1 MKKQA
6 VFAFSLV
13 VSVVFFNSCE
23 KEAIE
28 APVNK
33 DLTTANVATE
43 SSNQNPIATI
53 VAAQIS
59 RTDSISISSD
69 LSGEVQSRSGK
80 QLIYQGDIT
89 LNQGQWALAALYKS
103 QLAADYIYSATVT
116 PSNGDPDL
124 YIHGRQPGSSGAFR
138 QIRSSRNPGTQMEEE
153 TASVN
158 DLTSSEDR
166 LYFSIYATTNT
177 RFTLQIFKEAI
188 PVPVQV
194 PSVGFLTSESWTDV
208 PYYGTKGYGNYFAD
222 VTGDL
227 RADAIVVNA
236 DGITVRR
243 STGAGFA
250 PNEKWTEV
258 GYYGTRGTFF
268 ADVTGD
274 GKADAIVVND
284 NFVTVRR
291 STGAGFA
298 PNEKW
303 TDVAYYGTRGTFF
316 ADVTGDG
323 KADAIVVND
332 NFITVRRSTG
342 NGFAPNERWTDVP
355 YYGGLGYNSA
365 YFADVTGDG
374 KADAIV
380 VNATGITVRRSTGNT
395 FAPNERWTSEAFY
408 ATIGL
413 TQFADVTGDGK
424 ADAIAVSSS
433 NIMVRRSNGAGF
445 LASENW
451 TNDPY
456 YGARGTF
463 FADVTGDI
471 KADAVIVGNDKVTV
485 RRSK

>member
-1 MKKQA
+1 MKKQILLA
-6 VFAFSLV
+6 VLLV
-13 VSVVFFNSCE
+13 VAVLFFNSCE
-23 KEAIE
+23 KEALE
-28 APVNK
+28 APVTE
-33 DLTTANVATE
+33 DFTTVSATNE
-43 SSNQNPIATI
+43 SLNQNPIETI
-53 VAAQIS
+53 AAAQIS
-59 RTDSISISSD
+59 RVDSTIFD
-69 LSGEVQSRSGK
+69 LSTDKLETRDGK
-80 QLIYQGDIT
+80 QLIGQADVTI
-89 LNQGQWALAALYKS
+89 NQGQWALAFLYKT
-103 QLAADYIYSATVT
+103 QLSANYIYTAVVT
-116 PSNGDPDL
+116 PYSGDPDL
-124 YIHGRQPGSSGAFR
+124 YIHGRQPGNNGAFR
-138 QIRSSRNPGTQMEEE
+138 QIRSSRNPGTQVEQE
-153 TASVN
+153 TASIN

-166 LYFSIYATTNT
+166 LYFSIYGQTGTH
-177 RFTLQIFKEAI
+177 FLLQVYKEAI
-188 PVPVQV
+188 PAPA
-194 PSVGFLTSESWTDV
+194 PANGFLNPESWTDV

-243 STGAGFA
+243 SNGSGFA
-250 PNEKWTEV
+250 PNEKWTDV

-274 GKADAIVVND
+274 GKADAIVVNND
-284 NFVTVRR
+284 FVWVRR
-291 STGAGFA
+291 STGSGFA

-303 TDVAYYGTRGTFF
+303 TDVPYYGSRGTFF

-380 VNATGITVRRSTGNT
+380 VNANGITVRRSTGST
-395 FAPNERWTSEAFY
+395 FAPNEAWTSDAFY

-413 TQFADVTGDGK
+413 TQFVDVTGDGK
-424 ADAIAVSSS
+424 ADAIAVTSDH
-433 NIMVRRSNGAGF
+433 ILVRRSTGAGF

-451 TNDPY
+451 TSDPY

-471 KADAVIVGNDKVTV
+471 KADAIIVGNDKVTV
-485 RRSK
+485 RRAQFN